1 MRRGA
6 LAALCAL
13 FALSGSAEADEP
25 RAYPS
30 AEATRPLAVGSQ
42 VPEVSLRSVAGEAVA
57 LRSLV
62 AEHGALLVFYRGG
75 W

>member
-6 LAALCAL
+6 LVALGAV
-13 FALSGSAEADEP
+13 FALSGAAMADEP

-42 VPEVSLRSVAGEAVA
+42 VPDVPLRSVRGEAVA

-62 AEHGALLVFYRGG
+62 AERGALLVFYRGG